1 MDESTEVE
9 NEMHVELC
17 TISPRGHLI
26 PRDIWRTLHTN
37 YFAPLTRWGRGVMGR
52 TSRVYPHPDQ
62 WTFENVPDR
71 KPLDQIGVNE
81 IYRALTA
88 NKRAAPN
95 CKSNW
100 ERRFNIDIPWTA
112 IGHNIARG
120 LGSNRDT
127 SSWFKNILHRA
138 LYLKGKGG
146 QDTAC
151 SACHQENED
160 WLHLWRCPVWRL
172 TWTGFVQDINEIL
185 PPIQGKDRALMGP
198 CFVYLGLL
206 DEDTT
211 PHTLPCSLA
220 LLHAIIWKFIIIELT
235 KKSHNEYYIINEN
248 AVVRSAFRR
257 YTTRIRAKLKKAQIA
272 RARSIH
278 RGCSHSND
286 TINKRLQPVAFIDDE
301 CTEIIWHPVVH
312 RWLALA
318 GAEEHPT
325 VFPTYIPE
333 W

>member
-1 MDESTEVE
+1 M
-9 NEMHVELC
+9 
-17 TISPRGHLI
+17 
-26 PRDIWRTLHTN
+26 
-37 YFAPLTRWGRGVMGR
+37 
-52 TSRVYPHPDQ
+52 
-62 WTFENVPDR
+62 
-71 KPLDQIGVNE
+71 
-81 IYRALTA
+81 
-88 NKRAAPN
+88 
-95 CKSNW
+95 
-100 ERRFNIDIPWTA
+100 
-112 IGHNIARG
+112 
-120 LGSNRDT
+120 
-127 SSWFKNILHRA
+127 
-138 LYLKGKGG
+138 
-146 QDTAC
+146 
-151 SACHQENED
+151 
-160 WLHLWRCPVWRL
+160 WRL
-172 TWTGFVQDINEIL
+172 TWTGLVQDINEIL
-185 PPIQGKDRALMGP
+185 PPIQGKNRALMGP